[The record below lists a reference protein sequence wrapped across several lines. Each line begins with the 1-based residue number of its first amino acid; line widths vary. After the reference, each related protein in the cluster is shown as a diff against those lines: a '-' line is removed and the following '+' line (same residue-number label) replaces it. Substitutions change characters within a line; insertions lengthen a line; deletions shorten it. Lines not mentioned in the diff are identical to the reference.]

1 LVASE
6 KIIQKAN
13 SRKVS
18 IFHGKDGHVLEAS
31 HVAGIQQ
38 FLSKKHVGYID
49 VWWLFD
55 DGGLTL
61 LIPYILT
68 MRKQYHDC
76 ALRIF
81 TLAKDADKAAEE
93 KSNMES
99 LLAKFRIE
107 FEEVIIISDIGKK
120 ADTSTQMEFD
130 EIIEGMNV
138 SEEELH
144 LEQAKTNRH
153 LRLAE
158 MVRNYSSESEMVV
171 MTLPLPKRG
180 ATSPALYMSWL
191 DVMTKDMP
199 PVLFIRGNQQS
210 VLTFY
215 S

>member
-1 LVASE
+1 MLTR
-6 KIIQKAN
+6 Q
-13 SRKVS
+13 
-18 IFHGKDGHVLEAS
+18 L
-31 HVAGIQQ
+31 
-38 FLSKKHVGYID
+38 KK
-49 VWWLFD
+49 
-55 DGGLTL
+55 
-61 LIPYILT
+61 
-68 MRKQYHDC
+68 K
-76 ALRIF
+76 
-81 TLAKDADKAAEE
+81 K
-93 KSNMES
+93 NMET

-130 EIIEGMNV
+130 EVIEGMNV

-199 PVLFIRGNQQS
+199 PVLFVRGNQQS